1 VGGGRKLMLRLVDTA
16 EVRAKLAAVSGVK
29 EVKNA

>member
-1 VGGGRKLMLRLVDTA
+1 MLRLVDTA